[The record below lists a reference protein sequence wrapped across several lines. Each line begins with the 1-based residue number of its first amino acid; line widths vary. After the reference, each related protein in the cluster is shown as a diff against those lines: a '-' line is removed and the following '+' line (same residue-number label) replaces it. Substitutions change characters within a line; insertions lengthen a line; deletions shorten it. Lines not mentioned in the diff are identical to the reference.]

1 MSDFI
6 KTGNQIG
13 RSIALF
19 RLIIMILFASSLS
32 SSGTAL
38 IFRKR
43 KYTYKV
49 DGVYDSVE
57 CKEKQDENGTR
68 FYECNV
74 NYTYEVDG
82 TVYTGIQNS
91 KRSSIQIQSGEKV
104 TVYYDPENKVDSTLS
119 PMPGKT
125 IGFGLIALGT
135 CLVLI
140 SFIVHQITV
149 KVKGAGTLLTGATAY
164 NILKD

>member
-43 KYTYKV
+43 KYTSKV

-91 KRSSIQIQSGEKV
+91 KRSSIQIQSGER
-104 TVYYDPENKVDSTLS
+104 
-119 PMPGKT
+119 
-125 IGFGLIALGT
+125 
-135 CLVLI
+135 
-140 SFIVHQITV
+140 
-149 KVKGAGTLLTGATAY
+149 
-164 NILKD
+164 

>member
-19 RLIIMILFASSLS
+19 RLIIMILFACSLS
-32 SSGTAL
+32 SSGTTL

-43 KYTYKV
+43 KYTSKV

-74 NYTYEVDG
+74 NYTYEIDG

-104 TVYYDPENKVDSTLS
+104 TVYYNPDNRTDSTLS
-119 PMPGKT
+119 PMPGKQ

>member
-1 MSDFI
+1 MNDFI

-13 RSIALF
+13 KNIALF
-19 RLIIMILFASSLS
+19 RLIMATLFACSLS

-43 KYTYKV
+43 KHTSMV
-49 DGVYDSVE
+49 EGVYDSVE
-57 CKEKQDENGTR
+57 CNVKQDKKGIK

-74 NYTYEVDG
+74 SYTYEIDG
-82 TVYTGIQNS
+82 TVYTGIQNY
-91 KRSSIQIQSGEKV
+91 KKSSTQIQSGEKV
-104 TVYYDPENKVDSTLS
+104 TVYYDPENKEDSTINS
-119 PMPGKT
+119 VAGKRV
-125 IGFGLIALGT
+125 GVGLIAVGI

-140 SFIVHQITV
+140 SLIVYQVTL

-164 NILKD
+164 NILTD

>member
-43 KYTYKV
+43 KYTSKV

-119 PMPGKT
+119 PMPGKK

-140 SFIVHQITV
+140 SFIVYQITV

-164 NILKD
+164 NIIKD